1 MSIWKEKKQ
10 GTGDHALRHWAG
22 VGVLALCLAAGAV
35 SAQDDAITDDIIEDD
50 PGDVHEDGALP
61 QMTVETAPVQADVA
75 LNCAFATE
83 CYEAEGCQDS
93 GFGFLLDGHGGGLDQ
108 GTLMMEAV
116 IASDAGDV
124 FMMGAR
130 DAGAYVLSGG
140 GFDARHMLTV
150 APDGAARYTVH
161 YSDGPVMVS
170 YLGQCVGAE

>member
-10 GTGDHALRHWAG
+10 GAGDRSLCRWLG
-22 VGVLALCLAAGAV
+22 VGVLALCLGAGPV

-83 CYEAEGCQDS
+83 CYEDEGCQDS
-93 GFGFLLDGHGGGLDQ
+93 GFGFLLDGHGGGLDEA
-108 GTLMMEAV
+108 TLMMEAM
-116 IASDAGDV
+116 ISSEAGDV
-124 FMMGAR
+124 FLMGAR

-140 GFDARHMLTV
+140 GFDARHMLTIG
-150 APDGAARYTVH
+150 AEGAARYTVH
-161 YSDGPVMVS
+161 YAEGPQVIS
-170 YLGQCVGAE
+170 YLGRCEVAE